1 MRWIE
6 KDFLTKSGSN
16 KWIATIIRNIL
27 KTFLILLGRYLNHLP
42 IWPRK
47 YEAQSQRFYFAIK

>member
-27 KTFLILLGRYLNHLP
+27 KTLLILLGRYLNHLP
-42 IWPRK
+42 NL
-47 YEAQSQRFYFAIK
+47 AQKVSGAVSKILLCD